1 MVKEKDDD
9 EGEKTAATTSNSK
22 KSYITKWTNLL
33 CEVRKNEQTK
43 STVTITKIE
52 ESDQDSNGLQK
63 RNKVDGS
70 MLGSIVELGAKLG
83 ASSLLKWWVSAGTK
97 SLSIGIGKRLI
108 DEGIKQAP
116 DLYRFG
122 TSKIKNEN
130 VRKALESEVAN

>member
-1 MVKEKDDD
+1 MMREKRQLRRRVIPKKVTLPNGQTFYVRY
-9 EGEKTAATTSNSK
+9 ERTSRR
-22 KSYITKWTNLL
+22 NLL
-33 CEVRKNEQTK
+33 RN
-43 STVTITKIE
+43 VTITKIE

-97 SLSIGIGKRLI
+97 SLSTGIGKRLI
-108 DEGIKQAP
+108 DERIKQAP

>member
-1 MVKEKDDD
+1 MREKRLLRRRVIPKKFTLPNGQTFYARY
-9 EGEKTAATTSNSK
+9 ERTSRR
-22 KSYITKWTNLL
+22 NLL
-33 CEVRKNEQTK
+33 RN
-43 STVTITKIE
+43 VTITKIE

-97 SLSIGIGKRLI
+97 LSTGIGKRLI

-130 VRKALESEVAN
+130 VRKALKSEVAN